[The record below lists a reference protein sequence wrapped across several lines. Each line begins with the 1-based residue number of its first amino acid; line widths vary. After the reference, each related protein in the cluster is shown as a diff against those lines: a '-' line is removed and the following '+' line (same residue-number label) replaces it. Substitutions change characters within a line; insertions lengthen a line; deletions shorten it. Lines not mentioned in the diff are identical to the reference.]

1 MEEIKK
7 QEEEAIKIQQEIEA
21 KIQEQILNEEKERK
35 RLVATRIF
43 NTYNENID
51 YCDEVFDF
59 KYE

>member
-1 MEEIKK
+1 MQEEI
-7 QEEEAIKIQQEIEA
+7 ER
-21 KIQEQILNEEKERK
+21 KIQEQIKNEENERK

-43 NTYNENID
+43 NNYNENID